1 MQLKIILASKSP
13 RRAQLLNQV
22 GLSFKIVPS
31 HIDESKYLS
40 SSPIQTARKIAV
52 AKTKSV
58 AQKYR
63 SGIIIGADTIVVIN
77 RKIIGKP
84 KDKQDAR
91 NLLSTLSGKTH
102 RVITG
107 IAVLDAQTNRVKQGH
122 SITAVTFRKL
132 TQKEID
138 EYIDT
143 GDPFDK
149 AGSYGI
155 QGKGA
160 LFVERISG
168 DYFNVVGLPLVLL
181 FRLLKSYLP
190 KLI

>member
-1 MQLKIILASKSP
+1 MQPKIILASKSP
-13 RRAQLLNQV
+13 RRAQLLHQV

-31 HIDESKYLS
+31 HIDESNFHS
-40 SSPIQTARKIAV
+40 TNPVQTARKIAV
-52 AKTKSV
+52 AKARSV
-58 AQKYR
+58 ALKYR

-77 RKIIGKP
+77 RKILGKP
-84 KDKQDAR
+84 IDKQDAR
-91 NLLSTLSGKTH
+91 NLLSNLSGKTH

-107 IAVLDAQTNRVKQGH
+107 IAVLDARTNCIKQGH

-132 TQKEID
+132 TLKEIE

-160 LFVERISG
+160 LFVERITG

-181 FRLLKSYLP
+181 FRLLKSFL
-190 KLI
+190 